1 MPSALDLRLDAAYKL
16 ITGPGGPIEVG
27 TIEQDGRTLPY
38 ISNAPTNLTDYI
50 TFFSAQH
57 GDATFLV
64 EGNERLSFAR
74 TWAAARKVV
83 AGLIE
88 GYGVER
94 GDRVAIAMRNA
105 DAWCVT
111 YLGAL
116 MPGGCATLLNGWWHV
131 PQLAAGPAATA
142 GQLAPAPP

>member
-16 ITGPGGPIEVG
+16 ITGPGGPIEVR

-50 TFFSAQH
+50 AFFSAQH

-74 TWAAARKVV
+74 TWAAARKVA

-88 GYGVER
+88 GYGVGR
-94 GDRVAIAMRNA
+94 DRKSGVEGKSGSVGV
-105 DAWCVT
+105 D
-111 YLGAL
+111 LG
-116 MPGGCATLLNGWWHV
+116 GRRTIKKKKK
-131 PQLAAGPAATA
+131 Q
-142 GQLAPAPP
+142 